1 MFLIFKLYQI
11 SLDKM
16 KDVIDLHP
24 LTAGPTGRSPCLAL
38 GSSIQVEYGSLCLGS
53 SLQVEYGS
61 LCLGSSLQVEYGS
74 LCLGS
79 SLHVEYGSC

>member
-1 MFLIFKLYQI
+1 
-11 SLDKM
+11 M

-24 LTAGPTGRSPCLAL
+24 LTAGPAGRSPCLA
-38 GSSIQVEYGSLCLGS
+38 LGS

-61 LCLGSSLQVEYGS
+61 LCLGSSLQVKYGS

-79 SLHVEYGSC
+79 SLHVEYSSC